1 MKTAIKIIGHL
12 FVILVSSLYP
22 ALFELTRIIK
32 AFRTGFYR
40 NGDEYYYP
48 EYPVDN
54 LKEIL
59 ELAYP
64 RFTYMAIISI
74 CISAL
79 VLISFAIYK
88 ENKYEKGIIL
98 TFFQKVV
105 YLALP
110 LYIPFSFLLLYF
122 FAAPRIILAYFIL
135 TPITYSLFLNIL
147 LFLFV
152 DFWIE
157 KKLK

>member
-22 ALFELTRIIK
+22 ALFELPRIIK

-59 ELAYP
+59 ELAY
-64 RFTYMAIISI
+64 MAIISI
-74 CISAL
+74 CILSAL